1 MLELYNDKLCELILQ
16 SQWMLTKPYT
26 AAYFNWTHLETEIK
40 TGIAEIDYPSSPD
53 PSISWYAPSPMAS
66 DLVIRCTAFMNL
78 TLNILIAKQYQD
90 NSIFS
95 QRIKAGFIIFDKI

>member
-1 MLELYNDKLCELILQ
+1 
-16 SQWMLTKPYT
+16 
-26 AAYFNWTHLETEIK
+26 
-40 TGIAEIDYPSSPD
+40 
-53 PSISWYAPSPMAS
+53 MAS